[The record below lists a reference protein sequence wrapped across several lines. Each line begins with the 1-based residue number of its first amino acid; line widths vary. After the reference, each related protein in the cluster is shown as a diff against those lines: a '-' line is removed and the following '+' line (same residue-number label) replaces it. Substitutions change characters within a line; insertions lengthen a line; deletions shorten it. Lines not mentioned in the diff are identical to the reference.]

1 MGQDVSYLWA
11 TSGSLAINT
20 IPCFKS
26 KKKLDLINNQ
36 KMGPRKPM
44 VSKVAETAPHIVL
57 TRVLSSRGDQWSVLI
72 DRMSPP

>member
-1 MGQDVSYLWA
+1 MGNKWQPSNQYY
-11 TSGSLAINT
+11 SLLQI
-20 IPCFKS
+20 KE
-26 KKKLDLINNQ
+26 KKPDLIDNQ

>member
-1 MGQDVSYLWA
+1 MGNKWQPSNQYY
-11 TSGSLAINT
+11 SLLQI
-20 IPCFKS
+20 KE
-26 KKKLDLINNQ
+26 KKLDLRNNQ

>member
-1 MGQDVSYLWA
+1 MGNKWQPSNQYY
-11 TSGSLAINT
+11 SLLQI
-20 IPCFKS
+20 KE
-26 KKKLDLINNQ
+26 KKLDLINNQ